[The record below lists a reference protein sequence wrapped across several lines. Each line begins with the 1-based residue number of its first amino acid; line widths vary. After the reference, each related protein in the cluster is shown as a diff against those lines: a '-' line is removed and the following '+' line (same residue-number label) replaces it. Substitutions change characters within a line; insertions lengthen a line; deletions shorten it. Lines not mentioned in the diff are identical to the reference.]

1 MRKGRTCSRRK
12 QEEEE
17 DREVTRRCLTT
28 AGEREQYRMAE
39 LCWGVRKAGGKVLT
53 GQELFT
59 RLKTRK

>member
-17 DREVTRRCLTT
+17 DREATRKCLTT
-28 AGEREQYRMAE
+28 AGEHEPYRMAE
-39 LCWGVRKAGGKVLT
+39 LCWGVRKAGSKVLK